1 MKKRI
6 PIEEWI
12 KKYSPYGTIYSFRE
26 VAEMLDME
34 YKNFLYRR
42 STNAQMLDQKT
53 PKLAGGV

>member
-12 KKYSPYGTIYSFRE
+12 KKYSPYGKIYSYKE
-26 VAEMLDME
+26 LADMLDME

-42 STNAQMLDQKT
+42 STNAQMLDQKK
-53 PKLAGGV
+53 PKLAGGL